1 MKFRVQVI
9 SPTGLTIVDEQDVEG
24 DDVAEIV
31 TDYLDGEMQQIE
43 MRMQITCTDDD
54 ED

>member
-9 SPTGLTIVDEQDVEG
+9 SPTGLTVADEQDVEG

-31 TDYLDGEMQQIE
+31 TTYIEEEMQQVE
-43 MRMQITCTDDD
+43 MRLQITCTDDD
-54 ED
+54 E